1 MVSLEGMLMFSH
13 PVMSNSLRPPW
24 TIVCQAPLS
33 VGLNQQ
39 EYWSVLPFL
48 PPGYL
53 PDLGIQPHLLGSSIG
68 RFFTTAPSG
77 KSLLRAGL
85 DKNRTY
91 YWDFPGGL
99 VAKTPGSQ

>member
-1 MVSLEGMLMFSH
+1 MVSLEGMLMFNHS
-13 PVMSNSLRPPW
+13 VMSNSLRPPW

-53 PDLGIQPHLLGSSIG
+53 PDLGIQPASPGLLHWQVLYHCTIWEVPLEG
-68 RFFTTAPSG
+68 RPS
-77 KSLLRAGL
+77 
-85 DKNRTY
+85 
-91 YWDFPGGL
+91 
-99 VAKTPGSQ
+99 